1 MIDWLND
8 NAGAV
13 QAVATVILVVVTA
26 VYALLVWAQARS
38 GAKLAD
44 ETSGLVR
51 QTQKLVAETRRQTRP
66 YVFVEVVR
74 RGNILDTSVRN
85 TGERGAENIVIE
97 VEHDVH
103 LSSEDRGFLGWPL
116 FQKPIP
122 FLPPGRSVSQ
132 LVNFHSQVAPHLPSM
147 PPDQRVLHYTI
158 RYKDAEEEYQAS
170 YVYDLS
176 WLAPVG
182 GDPWPLAGDAL
193 SLIKEEVKQLHQSF
207 VREMEGLR
215 QTLGFKK
222 GLGL

>member
-1 MIDWLND
+1 MDWLND

-13 QAVATVILVVVTA
+13 QAVATLVLVVITA
-26 VYALLVWAQARS
+26 VYVLLVSYQAES

-44 ETSGLVR
+44 ETSVLV
-51 QTQKLVAETRRQTRP
+51 QETQRLVTETRRQTRP

-74 RGNILDTSVRN
+74 RGNILDTSIRN

-97 VEHDVH
+97 VERDVH
-103 LSSEDRGFLGWPL
+103 LSGEDRGFLGWPL

-147 PPDQRVLHYTI
+147 PPDQRILRYTI
-158 RYKDAEEEYQAS
+158 RYRDAEEEYQAS

-193 SLIKEEVKQLHQSF
+193 GLIREEVKQLHQSF
-207 VREMEGLR
+207 VREMEGLK
-215 QTLGFKK
+215 QTLGPKK